1 VSFFRYALLRGSFE
15 DGSTAAALFVAEEG
29 EGGDGQD
36 DALAPSG
43 GLVSVAHTL
52 DFLPDLPDK
61 SAGGDGDGGVDSTPA
76 AEGGEKPKRRQRRK
90 RTVGK
95 VVSASP
101 YLSIG
106 VANVRLDYLDKA
118 KAGWAPL
125 HVPEATKAEKQSVLA
140 VPFMPPWWV
149 QTTTDGE

>member
-1 VSFFRYALLRGSFE
+1 M
-15 DGSTAAALFVAEEG
+15 AEKG
-29 EGGDGQD
+29 EGGEGQD

-61 SAGGDGDGGVDSTPA
+61 KADGDGDGGVDSTPA
-76 AEGGEKPKRRQRRK
+76 AEGGETPKSKPKPKRRQRRK

-125 HVPEATKAEKQSVLA
+125 HVPEATKAGKQNVLA